1 MVKKGIFLLVFIA
14 VLLLPAAF
22 TVRAQTP
29 SGVRMGSEVLMGRCH
44 HLIEGK
50 KIGLVTNQSGV
61 NSRGESTADILAG
74 DESVELVALFAPEH
88 GLDGKAAAGQY
99 VESYT
104 HEKLGIPVYSLY
116 GPTRMPTEEMLR
128 GLDVLVYDIQDI
140 GARTY
145 TYISTLNYCM
155 VAAQKYGKAIIV
167 LDRPNPLGGI
177 IVEGPVLEDDFK
189 SFVGVDNLPMAHGM
203 TVGELAR
210 YFNRNIGADLTVVPM
225 EGYKR
230 TMLFQDTGLTWVQ
243 TSPNIPD
250 LDSVFGYMATGLGE
264 GTGVFQA
271 DKFKWIGGKG
281 LDSGKYAQ
289 LLNSAGL
296 PGVTFIPEQRGEAGG
311 VRLKITDYHTFNPA
325 RTGIY
330 ALAYACSIGDFI
342 IPKSSGNTK
351 VMFDKVMGTDKI
363 GRYLEQGLSPQQIE
377 GNYAPALER
386 FKAEREKYFI
396 RDYGPGY
403 GPGAQEIMVTVKGK
417 TVLFDSAPYI
427 DSHNRVMVP
436 LRAIVEALG
445 AKVGWSQ
452 QTKTITVT
460 AQDKRVI
467 LTVDSYSAEINGERR
482 EMDTTPV
489 IKNNRTMV
497 PARYIGEYL
506 GAEVHWDAA
515 LRRVTID

>member
-1 MVKKGIFLLVFIA
+1 
-14 VLLLPAAF
+14 
-22 TVRAQTP
+22 
-29 SGVRMGSEVLMGRCH
+29 
-44 HLIEGK
+44 
-50 KIGLVTNQSGV
+50 
-61 NSRGESTADILAG
+61 
-74 DESVELVALFAPEH
+74 
-88 GLDGKAAAGQY
+88 
-99 VESYT
+99 
-104 HEKLGIPVYSLY
+104 
-116 GPTRMPTEEMLR
+116 
-128 GLDVLVYDIQDI
+128 
-140 GARTY
+140 
-145 TYISTLNYCM
+145 
-155 VAAQKYGKAIIV
+155 
-167 LDRPNPLGGI
+167 
-177 IVEGPVLEDDFK
+177 
-189 SFVGVDNLPMAHGM
+189 
-203 TVGELAR
+203 
-210 YFNRNIGADLTVVPM
+210 M

-289 LLNSAGL
+289 LLNGAGL

-311 VRLKITDYHTFNPA
+311 VRLKITDYYTFNPA

-377 GNYAPALER
+377 GNYATALGR
-386 FKAEREKYFI
+386 FKAEREKYLI
-396 RDYGPGY
+396 RDYGPGT
-403 GPGAQEIMVTVKGK
+403 QEIMVTVKGK

-460 AQDKRVI
+460 TQDKRVI
-467 LTVDSYSAEINGERR
+467 FTVDSYSAEINGERR

-489 IKNNRTMV
+489 IKNSRTMV

-506 GAEVHWDAA
+506 GAVVRWDAS
-515 LRRVTID
+515 LRTVTID